1 MISSRL
7 VLLYLPLPLIASNLN
22 KKLEKF
28 HELELSLFKIH
39 HQTQKPRFIH
49 PNSLLH
55 YKLSNTPSFKKY
67 QTFKEQKSKRW
78 GGGADAA
85 QLKQNWLDS
94 LTFPLPDETETTN
107 LGGDDLTGNNAGTV
121 WVIGIDPDVSGAL
134 ALLKID
140 ESGCSAQVFDSPHL
154 KVMVGKGIP
163 KRLDVKSIVQLIRSF
178 DAPIV
183 TFLYSSPI
191 IESAVLDKVV
201 KIVEAGPRDGLNNEK
216 NIVPTDVK
224 VELIHRLV
232 SSRLPIA
239 EATSFVSP
247 RWVPLPLQN
256 VLMFKEMEAL
266 PLLLYQT
273 PMVLDCLISFIVTK
287 LHIFFIISRCKRCEG
302 SELPVLTPIF
312 VFCLHVHVRAF
323 VPMLE
328 VVMAVVP
335 VEKLSVH
342 FHDTYGQY
350 LPNIYV
356 SLQVGIST
364 VDSSIAGLG
373 GCPYAKGASGNVA
386 TEDVVYMLHGLGVI
400 TNVDLVKLLSAG
412 DFICMDLGCPSG
424 SKTAVALSQVTA
436 DASKI

>member
-1 MISSRL
+1 MSLNSVFSRFIIKPKNP
-7 VLLYLPLPLIASNLN
+7 VLSTLTAFCTTNSPTPLPLKNTKLSRN
-22 KKLEKF
+22 KKV
-28 HELELSLFKIH
+28 
-39 HQTQKPRFIH
+39 
-49 PNSLLH
+49 NV
-55 YKLSNTPSFKKY
+55 
-67 QTFKEQKSKRW
+67 
-78 GGGADAA
+78 GGGGGKADAA

-94 LTFPLPDETETTN
+94 LTFPLPGETETTN
-107 LGGDDLTGNNAGTV
+107 LGGDDLTGNNAGTI

-163 KRLDVKSIVQLIRSF
+163 KR
-178 DAPIV
+178 
-183 TFLYSSPI
+183 SPT
-191 IESAVLDKVV
+191 IESAVLDKFV

-287 LHIFFIISRCKRCEG
+287 CKRCEG

-412 DFICMDLGCPSG
+412 DFICMDLEQKLPVAANRKGKAANFDNEILSALWLCFTSACPS
-424 SKTAVALSQVTA
+424 
-436 DASKI
+436 